1 MNTTIRRAVLALSL
15 IAVFALGITLGQ
27 NKFGQPQ
34 SVVHVVSLRW
44 KADATPEAQQKA
56 LDGVKA
62 MAGKIP
68 GIKNIW
74 IKSTKTQ
81 GGAQDAPYKASFAIE
96 FENEAAH
103 KAYEGH
109 PARAEWL
116 KVYNLA
122 RDESINQVITN

>member
-1 MNTTIRRAVLALSL
+1 MNTTIRRAVIALSL
-15 IAVFALGITLGQ
+15 ISVFTLGITLGQ
-27 NKFGQPQ
+27 SKFGQPK
-34 SVVHVVSLRW
+34 SVIHVVSLKW
-44 KADATPEAQQKA
+44 KADATPEAKKNA
-56 LDGVKA
+56 LDGVA
-62 MAGKIP
+62 TMAAKVP

-81 GGAQDAPYKASFAIE
+81 GGTPEAPYTASFAIE

-122 RDESINQVITN
+122 RDQSINQVITN

>member
-15 IAVFALGITLGQ
+15 IAVFTLGITLGQ
-27 NKFGQPQ
+27 NKFGEPKT
-34 SVVHVVSLRW
+34 VIHVVSLRW
-44 KADATPEAQQKA
+44 KADATPAQQQAA
-56 LDGVKA
+56 LDGVKT

-81 GGAQDAPYKASFAIE
+81 GGTQEAPYKASFAIE

-103 KAYEGH
+103 KAYADH

-122 RDESINQVITN
+122 RDESSNQVITN

>member
-1 MNTTIRRAVLALSL
+1 MNTTIRRVVLATTL
-15 IAVFALGITLGQ
+15 IGIFALGVTLGQ

-34 SVVHVVSLRW
+34 TVIHVVSLKW
-44 KADATPEAQQKA
+44 KADSTPAQQQAA
-56 LDGVKA
+56 LDGVKT

-74 IKSTKTQ
+74 IRSTKTQ
-81 GGAQDAPYKASFAIE
+81 GGTQEAPYKASFAIE

-116 KVYNLA
+116 KVYNVA
-122 RDESINQVITN
+122 REQSINQVITN

>member
-15 IAVFALGITLGQ
+15 IAVFTLGITLGQ
-27 NKFGQPQ
+27 NKFGEPKT
-34 SVVHVVSLRW
+34 VIHVVSLRW
-44 KADATPEAQQKA
+44 KADATPAQQQAA
-56 LDGVKA
+56 LDGVKT

-81 GGAQDAPYKASFAIE
+81 GGTQEAPYKASFAIE

-122 RDESINQVITN
+122 RDESSNQVITN